1 MQTVR
6 VGSARR
12 ELSTH
17 EGSRGGFPQY
27 GLENADLLAMMT
39 SRTLKSFS
47 QVTPLALRSWGDL
60 EKEINWLDSSRVT
73 ACRAQF
79 AHEDVCYRG
88 NFLEDG

>member
-12 ELSTH
+12 ELSTRK
-17 EGSRGGFPQY
+17 GPRGGFPQY
-27 GLENADLLAMMT
+27 GLENADLLAMLT

-60 EKEINWLDSSRVT
+60 EKEINWLDTRGGTV
-73 ACRAQF
+73 CRIQAP
-79 AHEDVCYRG
+79 
-88 NFLEDG
+88 